1 LLEANGNIYVGFG
14 TFGDRAGAT
23 SRGWFLG
30 WNATTL
36 APLAT
41 TELTNTLT
49 NSVDPSYPMFDS
61 SIWMSGSGVAADSG
75 GDLFYIT
82 ANSDPNMDTYTG
94 TTNIQ
99 ESTVEMSGDL
109 STVIDL
115 FTPSNVFTLDRNDD
129 DFGSGGVLLLPDQP
143 GP

>member
-1 LLEANGNIYVGFG
+1 
-14 TFGDRAGAT
+14 
-23 SRGWFLG
+23 
-30 WNATTL
+30 
-36 APLAT
+36 
-41 TELTNTLT
+41 
-49 NSVDPSYPMFDS
+49 MFDS